1 MGAAQHS
8 SALLMPFR
16 CSNRILRVN
25 TNTGEVDLIGQCP
38 RKNVQKVACPKKN
51 SFGAR
56 IHCPNIY
63 IYIRILYIYIYTTGT
78 TLRIHCPKEFMN
90 VAVFGHTFLL
100 HQAQTWAG
108 GPTSTEQPLLQP
120 TGCLVTHFLHSHS
133 VFHRSCESPF
143 CSIGENLVH
152 RILVVQGSLLPSAF
166 CAMLKLV
173 AVR

>member
-1 MGAAQHS
+1 MLSFACLCPGMGAAQHS

-63 IYIRILYIYIYTTGT
+63 IRILYIYIYYWYYSQN
-78 TLRIHCPKEFMN
+78 TLSERIHERCSFWSYFSAAPGPDLGWGPDKYRAAI
-90 VAVFGHTFLL
+90 VATDGVPCHTFSAL
-100 HQAQTWAG
+100 
-108 GPTSTEQPLLQP
+108 
-120 TGCLVTHFLHSHS
+120 
-133 VFHRSCESPF
+133 
-143 CSIGENLVH
+143 
-152 RILVVQGSLLPSAF
+152 SLCFPSF
-166 CAMLKLV
+166 V
-173 AVR
+173 